1 MKLVE
6 NLIMYKLDFTDGSRY
21 DDIIVLI
28 YMLPFKINCCIFLKM
43 SSESFTVFHK
53 QNHATHD
60 AVITLLT
67 AVLVTAITLHAGAM
81 TQKMTLINT

>member
-1 MKLVE
+1 
-6 NLIMYKLDFTDGSRY
+6 
-21 DDIIVLI
+21 
-28 YMLPFKINCCIFLKM
+28 M

-67 AVLVTAITLHAGAM
+67 AVLVAAITLHAGTMA
-81 TQKMTLINT
+81 QKILINT

>member
-1 MKLVE
+1 
-6 NLIMYKLDFTDGSRY
+6 
-21 DDIIVLI
+21 
-28 YMLPFKINCCIFLKM
+28 M

-67 AVLVTAITLHAGAM
+67 AVLVAAITLHAGAM
-81 TQKMTLINT
+81 TQKMTLINI